1 MLSRSFGEK
10 FAVVF
15 SSFIFAVIHLN
26 FSQAIFAFFIGLILG
41 TLYIRTGNMKYNFC
55 LHLINNGY
63 AAIGAILLS
72 NKFELVTIIFELLVF
87 FIVILSFIMLVNEIC
102 NKLKNKEKILLL
114 NGKIIPKNLRY
125 ILCDYTVI
133 ITMIFTSLLFA
144 ATEIILKTL

>member
-1 MLSRSFGEK
+1 
-10 FAVVF
+10 
-15 SSFIFAVIHLN
+15 
-26 FSQAIFAFFIGLILG
+26 
-41 TLYIRTGNMKYNFC
+41 MKYNFC